1 MGGPPPRRWAFAVL
15 AHPRHVALAG
25 AVAGLILGPRAPG
38 AAWWLELVPA
48 VAALGGSRA
57 GTVGYA
63 AGVASRALVA
73 RRTGGRAGDAL
84 AHPVSVLALGLLV
97 LVGVTHT
104 DSVETAQ
111 ALAGKL
117 YELRI
122 LTGDESCA
130 STGAPLLVVSQF
142 TLYARTDKGRRP
154 SWNLA
159 APGDRAEP
167 LVIELVDELRR
178 RGATVQTGVFG
189 AMMQVASVNDG
200 PFTVIVEV
208 PPPSSP

>member
-1 MGGPPPRRWAFAVL
+1 MR
-15 AHPRHVALAG
+15 
-25 AVAGLILGPRAPG
+25 
-38 AAWWLELVPA
+38 
-48 VAALGGSRA
+48 SA
-57 GTVGYA
+57 GTISLVRAIATRVSSASVTVNDDVVGQIGA
-63 AGVASRALVA
+63 
-73 RRTGGRAGDAL
+73 
-84 AHPVSVLALGLLV
+84 GLLV

-104 DSVETAQ
+104 DTVETAR

-117 YELRI
+117 HELRI

-130 STGAPLLVVSQF
+130 TTGAPLLVVSQF

-167 LVIELVDELRR
+167 LVVELIEELRR
-178 RGATVQTGVFG
+178 RGATVETGVFG

-200 PFTVIVEV
+200 PFTVIVEL
-208 PPPSSP
+208 PATAT

>member
-1 MGGPPPRRWAFAVL
+1 M
-15 AHPRHVALAG
+15 
-25 AVAGLILGPRAPG
+25 
-38 AAWWLELVPA
+38 
-48 VAALGGSRA
+48 SA
-57 GTVGYA
+57 GTILSVRA
-63 AGVASRALVA
+63 IATRVTSASV
-73 RRTGGRAGDAL
+73 TVNDDVIGRISA
-84 AHPVSVLALGLLV
+84 GLLV

-104 DSVETAQ
+104 DTVETAQ

-117 YELRI
+117 HELRI

-159 APGDRAEP
+159 APGDKAEP
-167 LVIELVDELRR
+167 LVVELVDELRR
-178 RGATVQTGVFG
+178 RGATVETGIFG

-208 PPPSSP
+208 PAPATELPRM

>member
-1 MGGPPPRRWAFAVL
+1 MR
-15 AHPRHVALAG
+15 
-25 AVAGLILGPRAPG
+25 
-38 AAWWLELVPA
+38 
-48 VAALGGSRA
+48 SA
-57 GTVGYA
+57 GTISLVRAIATRVSSASVTVNDDVVGQIGA
-63 AGVASRALVA
+63 
-73 RRTGGRAGDAL
+73 
-84 AHPVSVLALGLLV
+84 GLLV

-104 DSVETAQ
+104 DTAETAR

-117 YELRI
+117 HELRI

-130 STGAPLLVVSQF
+130 TTGAPLLVVSQF

-167 LVIELVDELRR
+167 LVVELIEELRR
-178 RGATVQTGVFG
+178 RGATVETGVFG

-200 PFTVIVEV
+200 PFTVIVEL
-208 PPPSSP
+208 PATSS